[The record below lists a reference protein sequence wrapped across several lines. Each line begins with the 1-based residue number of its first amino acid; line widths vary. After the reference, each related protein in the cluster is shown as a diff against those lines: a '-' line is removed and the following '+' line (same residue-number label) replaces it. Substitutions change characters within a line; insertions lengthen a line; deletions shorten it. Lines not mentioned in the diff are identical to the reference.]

1 MKTSSEVATL
11 VGIKRQRIQEYEK
24 AGIALKP
31 KIKNNRGYW
40 MYGEAEIER
49 LWQIKFYQE
58 LKLEVPEIKAIFSN
72 PNYNKH
78 DEIENLIAGLE
89 QKKKELESMIEIARA
104 YNEMDILP
112 SDLCGKNNKL
122 EDIPYEAVVPLLG
135 KFLSLFFS
143 ESSAEFWKSLIVDFA
158 SEADGEQ
165 WARTIEN
172 IAGFY
177 TRGVP
182 YNDDS
187 VQQQV
192 ETLRQLDKNVV
203 PDSWFKQLGHCRI
216 LIGEIYEDDIK
227 EAFGEKCY
235 NFIKEAVDYYDAS
248 YKIKSLESTPDIFLE
263 IPAVKVFLNIECLA
277 QNRYTTGSDEV
288 LSEIRKLHELVSNI
302 GAFSEVAQL
311 ELLNSIASS
320 IGCESSIKIFDGNRK
335 HGVWWFTSK
344 AIQIYCKHQQETM
357 TKEGESNE

>member
-1 MKTSSEVATL
+1 MKL
-11 VGIKRQRIQEYEK
+11 LFRC
-24 AGIALKP
+24 
-31 KIKNNRGYW
+31 
-40 MYGEAEIER
+40 
-49 LWQIKFYQE
+49 
-58 LKLEVPEIKAIFSN
+58 LENFCH
-72 PNYNKH
+72 Y
-78 DEIENLIAGLE
+78 
-89 QKKKELESMIEIARA
+89 
-104 YNEMDILP
+104 
-112 SDLCGKNNKL
+112 
-122 EDIPYEAVVPLLG
+122 
-135 KFLSLFFS
+135 S

-263 IPAVKVFLNIECLA
+263 IPAVKVFLNIESLA

-288 LSEIRKLHELVSNI
+288 QSEIRKLHELVSNI